1 MGRLTSAVA
10 KRRRCRRSVPLCFF
24 MRSIQSGTLRL
35 HDNRLSYD
43 LYRVFTN
50 DFPFCRCCRRR
61 RSQRARVLRDLLR
74 PGGHSREQRDEP
86 LCHGG
91 MCEDSLTQ
99 RGIGYFRSIT
109 TTRIPFLAKV
119 QARYLP
125 ASPQPSTTRSYS
137 SGCDMGGCFR

>member
-35 HDNRLSYD
+35 HDNPLSYD
-43 LYRVFTN
+43 LYGFLLTT
-50 DFPFCRCCRRR
+50 FPSVVAAVGPG
-61 RSQRARVLRDLLR
+61 SQRARVLRDLLR
-74 PGGHSREQRDEP
+74 PGGYSREQRDEP

-99 RGIGYFRSIT
+99 RGIGQSCKHRDLDDRDDFSRLRSESSEPKNAIT
-109 TTRIPFLAKV
+109 LGIDESFQKT
-119 QARYLP
+119 
-125 ASPQPSTTRSYS
+125 S
-137 SGCDMGGCFR
+137 SLT